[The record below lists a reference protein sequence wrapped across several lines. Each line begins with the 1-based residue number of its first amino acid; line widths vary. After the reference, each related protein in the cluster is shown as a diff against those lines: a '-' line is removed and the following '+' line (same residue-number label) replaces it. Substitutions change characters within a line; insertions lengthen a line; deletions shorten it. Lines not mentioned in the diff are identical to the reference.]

1 MKKYTQYLVIIVLM
15 SMMIGCVSQ
24 EVKDT
29 FSKYST
35 GFGAVGGGAVGAVIG
50 NKLIGGKEGAWFG
63 GLLGAAIG
71 GILAHS
77 LTQQDQENVAK
88 ILEDPNNTNQTY
100 SWCSD
105 SRSITN
111 GDLDI
116 ESCGSNGKKIMA
128 TPQKTKTLTIAEEKR
143 ECREIQIEVM
153 DNNGEPRSTTQTS
166 CKGNDGKWHSANV

>member
-15 SMMIGCVSQ
+15 SMIIGCVSQ
-24 EVKDT
+24 EVKET
-29 FSKYST
+29 FKKYAT
-35 GFGAVGGGAVGAVIG
+35 GIGAVGGGVVGTLAG
-50 NKLIGGKEGAWFG
+50 EKFIGGKKGALIG

-111 GDLDI
+111 GDLDL
-116 ESCGSNGKKIMA
+116 ESCGVSGKKIMA

-166 CKGNDGKWHSANV
+166 CKGNEGKWHSVNV